1 MPLEPFLNKISDCH
15 ARGGRKKPWRGGGKK
30 ERGRGEGFFA
40 RPRFPPQ
47 PNFVPTKLAR
57 RKIIYFKF
65 RLVFKLV
72 KYTSSNLII
81 SEHLIPLKRICSNA
95 PFGNMGKDE
104 YFSLSS
110 SKNLRLES

>member
-15 ARGGRKKPWRGGGKK
+15 AS
-30 ERGRGEGFFA
+30 RGRNKPGRSGGQKGKGLGEGIFA

-57 RKIIYFKF
+57 RKIIYSKF
-65 RLVFKLV
+65 RLVSKLV

-81 SEHLIPLKRICSNA
+81 AEHLIPLKRICSNA